1 LKGVKI
7 ALAATPA
14 PTVQFKEANGEVL
27 AMVHVTLNGKYNDQI
42 LNIGADVTV
51 SAKLTKGSND
61 DPKTLVVYT
70 ITYGLSDI
78 KNISFAGNDISESVQ
93 KLIEGLIKASAKK
106 YTGSTNI
113 PIPKLAWENISLA
126 SLELMVKDGH
136 LLGQVGLNV

>member
-27 AMVHVTLNGKYNDQI
+27 AMVHVTLNGKYDEKI

-51 SAKLTKGSND
+51 SAKLTKGMND

-78 KNISFAGNDISESVQ
+78 KNISFAGNDISE
-93 KLIEGLIKASAKK
+93 
-106 YTGSTNI
+106 
-113 PIPKLAWENISLA
+113 
-126 SLELMVKDGH
+126 
-136 LLGQVGLNV
+136 

>member
-1 LKGVKI
+1 MNGVKI

-27 AMVHVTLNGKYNDQI
+27 AMVHVTITGKYNEDI

-61 DPKTLVVYT
+61 DLKTLVVYT

-78 KNISFAGNDISESVQ
+78 KNISFGE
-93 KLIEGLIKASAKK
+93 
-106 YTGSTNI
+106 TNI
-113 PIPKLAWENISLA
+113 PEF
-126 SLELMVKDGH
+126 
-136 LLGQVGLNV
+136 